1 MLSPR
6 MAVVV
11 LGAIFKSNP
20 LKIWDLIEK
29 NELRTKTFVDLWKEL
44 RVNMALM
51 KEISVSVVGVSR
63 IETKEGLL
71 TS

>member
-1 MLSPR
+1 
-6 MAVVV
+6 
-11 LGAIFKSNP
+11 